1 MKNHFKFKRCF
12 LMVFVCLF
20 LGVCTSAHF
29 MPATVQAKERLPK
42 FKKQEVSIVK
52 GDEHTLCIKH
62 KNTSDSVIYSVKD
75 SNIVSIVNEDNNRCT
90 IRANAVGTTTVYAV
104 IVQDGKQLRTSNCT
118 ITVTPAAASV
128 RFRLSSL
135 TLQEGETVR
144 IRRILSLKP
153 KTTAEKPKYEIA
165 DPAIAEIDKYGN
177 ITGIKEGRTTVTATI
192 RSGRSDSITVTVIKA
207 SDTNT
212 NTIYNIHREKSTYEP
227 YETSE

>member
-1 MKNHFKFKRCF
+1 MF
-12 LMVFVCLF
+12 FVCMF
-20 LGVCTSAHF
+20 LGVCTSANIT
-29 MPATVQAKERLPK
+29 ATTAQAKERTPE

-52 GDEHTLCIKH
+52 GDERNLRIKY
-62 KNTSDSVIYSVKD
+62 KNKFDSVIFSVKD
-75 SNIVSIVNEDNNRCT
+75 SNIVSIVNEDNNCCT

-135 TLQEGETVR
+135 TLQEDETVR

-153 KTTAEKPKYEIA
+153 KTTAEKPQYTIA

-177 ITGIKEGRTTVTATI
+177 ITGKKAGTTTVTASI
-192 RSGRSDSITVTVIKA
+192 RSGRSDSIPVTVTKA

-212 NTIYNIHREKSTYEP
+212 DSRYNMNIGRSTYEP
-227 YETSE
+227 VQSQFTGM